1 MAQLADQSGDDRRL
15 LLMRLDQALAQVVE
29 PCNDGELRRIGTEA
43 SRCNLS
49 LVLRAQ
55 AQDASSGK
63 SRK

>member
-1 MAQLADQSGDDRRL
+1 MGIDQT
-15 LLMRLDQALAQVVE
+15 LAQILE
-29 PCNDGELRRIGTEA
+29 PGNDGELRRIGSEA